1 MDRFKSFSFAFLMF
15 VLAVYLLIACI
26 GKFVGIADKLDI
38 DNAGAAAEQY
48 CKMVYEG
55 HWPDYQKTY
64 DKFCNGP
71 KWNGK

>member
-1 MDRFKSFSFAFLMF
+1 MKIYEVSVYAVVLIVALFL
-15 VLAVYLLIACI
+15 ISTI
-26 GKFVGIADKLDI
+26 ISNSNHKGI
-38 DNAGAAAEQY
+38 DNAEEEAEQY

-55 HWPDYQKTY
+55 HWPDYQQNY

>member
-1 MDRFKSFSFAFLMF
+1 MDRFKSFSFTFLMF
-15 VLAVYLLIACI
+15 VLIACI
-26 GKFVGIADKLDI
+26 GKFVGIVDKPDI
-38 DNAGAAAEQY
+38 DNAEASAEQY

-55 HWPDYQKTY
+55 HWPDYQQTF